1 MPRPIALVG
10 AATNIGIK
18 PYEDGLARGL
28 DRAPAVLRDQDLVA
42 RLGARDFGDVV
53 APAYRDFTRP
63 PGATRNEA
71 EVAAYSRT
79 LARQVAAAA
88 EHDAFVVVLGGD
100 CSIVLGCLLGARQAG
115 RAPLGLIYVDAH
127 SDFATPEESR
137 TGSAASMCLAMAVG
151 RGDTSLARLA
161 GDEPLTRASDVVL
174 IGKRDQ
180 DEPWYG
186 QDAMRALPILDI
198 PDAEMRR
205 RGVPGTAAAALERV
219 ARPELGGFWIHVDA
233 DALDPLEVPAV
244 DSPTPGGLGVGD
256 MVELLAP
263 LVRHPRALGLELT
276 IYDPNLDP
284 DRSSARHLTELLE
297 RVLADADRTT
307 A

>member
-18 PYEDGLARGL
+18 PYEDGRARGL
-28 DRAPAVLRDQDLVA
+28 DRAPNALRDQDLVA
-42 RLGARDFGDVV
+42 RLDARDLGDVV
-53 APAYRDFTRP
+53 GPAYRDFTRP

-71 EVAAYSRT
+71 EVAAYSRA
-79 LARQVAAAA
+79 LARQVGAAS
-88 EHDAFVVVLGGD
+88 EHGAFVVVLGGD
-100 CSIVLGCLLGARQAG
+100 CSIVLGCLLGQRWAG
-115 RAPLGLIYVDAH
+115 RAPLGLVYVDAH

-151 RGDTSLARLA
+151 RGDTSLARLV

-174 IGKRDQ
+174 IGKRDG

-205 RGVPGTAAAALERV
+205 RGRQETVAATLDRV
-219 ARPELGGFWIHVDA
+219 ARPELGGFWIHLDA

-244 DSPTPGGLGVGD
+244 DSPTPGGLGVGE
-256 MVELLAP
+256 MAELLTP

-284 DRSSARHLTELLE
+284 NRSSAVHLTELLE
-297 RVLADADRTT
+297 RVLVSDGAT

>member
-18 PYEDGLARGL
+18 PYEDGRARGL
-28 DRAPAVLRDQDLVA
+28 DRAPDALRDQQLVA
-42 RLGARDFGDVV
+42 RLGARDLGDVV

-71 EVAAYSRT
+71 EVAAYSRG
-79 LARQVAAAA
+79 LARQVAAASA
-88 EHDAFVVVLGGD
+88 HGAFVVVLGGD
-100 CSIVLGCLLGARQAG
+100 CSIVLGCLLGARQSG
-115 RAPLGLIYVDAH
+115 RAPLGLVYVDAH

-174 IGKRDQ
+174 IGKRDD

-186 QDAMRALPILDI
+186 QDAMRGLPILDI

-205 RGVPGTAAAALERV
+205 RGLPETAAAALERV

-244 DSPTPGGLGVGD
+244 DSPTPGGLGVGA
-256 MVELLAP
+256 MAELLAP

-284 DRSSARHLTELLE
+284 DRTSAARLTALLE
-297 RVLADADRTT
+297 RVLVDADRAT